1 MIRRHDRDRAARIF
15 LRGFGIVFL
24 PVFALPLLLHP
35 YGWARAF
42 GWREEP
48 QTDVGLYFGRC
59 LGAVATAISVQALR
73 ASREPRR
80 HRGFFTMTELCGWL
94 LVLVHLRGLAE
105 RRQPPIEHA
114 EVAGYAAVALVARR
128 VRPRS

>member
-1 MIRRHDRDRAARIF
+1 MRRRDRDRAARFF
-15 LRGFGIVFL
+15 LRAFAAVFL
-24 PVFALPLLLHP
+24 PLFALPLLVHP

-42 GWREEP
+42 GWRREAE
-48 QTDVGLYFGRC
+48 TDVGLYFGRC

-80 HRGFFTMTELCGWL
+80 HPGFFTMTELGGWL
-94 LVLVHLRGLAE
+94 LALVHLRGLVE
-105 RRQPPIEHA
+105 RRQPPIEHL
-114 EVAGYAAVALVARR
+114 EIAGYAAVALVARR